1 MSNTATIPSS
11 PPNSAAREDVFWTWT
26 RIAMVCVLA
35 FIVMGLAAMFGIYTS
50 WFNSGKIVPGLV
62 VQGENLSGL
71 TQDEAKARL
80 EKRFGRLFV
89 LLKTPERDFNVSLSQ
104 LGGTIMTD
112 RAVNDAYWYG
122 RNRGTLTNA
131 INYWTS
137 RQMEERRMLPI
148 RWNKNQLRNTV
159 WTVAGIYNQPARN
172 AKLSVTPHGIEIMA
186 EQNGRALNVGATC
199 ATLQEKYFPGK
210 PQINA
215 TTRSTAPTLLAAGL
229 AGHDVELDRYVTRFN
244 PGERGRTENV
254 RLAAEAVNGVV
265 LMPGQSFSFNST
277 TGERKTSKGYQ
288 VAHIFVRKPGETES
302 EIVDGVGGGV
312 CQVSSTL
319 YNAVRKTNQKVDGGL
334 KIIERNNHSL
344 PVSYVPSGMDAT
356 VAWPHK
362 DFRFRN
368 TLSHPIYLRA
378 EMGTRRLNISVWAR
392 VPDDVQSVIVPEETT
407 TASREEG
414 ETPL

>member
-1 MSNTATIPSS
+1 MSNTATLPSS
-11 PPNSAAREDVFWTWT
+11 PPNSATREDVFWTWT

-50 WFNSGKIVPGLV
+50 WFNSGKIAPGYV

-89 LLKTPERDFNVSLSQ
+89 TLKTPERDFNVSLSQ
-104 LGGTIMTD
+104 LGGTILSD
-112 RAVNDAYWYG
+112 RAANDAYWYG
-122 RNRGTLTNA
+122 RNRGALTNA
-131 INYWTS
+131 WNYWMT

-148 RWNKNQLRNTV
+148 HWNKNRLRKTI
-159 WTVAGIYNQPARN
+159 WTVAGIYNQPARD
-172 AKLSVTPHGIEIMA
+172 ATLAVTPNGIEIVA

-199 ATLQEKYFPGK
+199 ATLQDKYFPGK

-215 TTRSTAPTLLAAGL
+215 TTRSTAPKLLAASL
-229 AGHDVELDRYVTRFN
+229 AGQDVELERYVTRFN
-244 PGERGRTENV
+244 PGERGRTTNV
-254 RLAAEAVNGVV
+254 RLAAEAINGVV
-265 LMPGQSFSFNST
+265 LMPGESFSFNKA

-319 YNAVRKTNQKVDGGL
+319 YNAVRKTNQKIDGGL

-344 PVSYVPSGMDAT
+344 PVSYVPAGMDAT
-356 VAWPHK
+356 VAWPYK

-368 TLSHPIYLRA
+368 TLSYPIYLRA
-378 EMGTRRLNISVWAR
+378 EVGTSRLNISVWAR
-392 VPDDVQSVIVPEETT
+392 VPDNVQDFIVPDATT

>member
-11 PPNSAAREDVFWTWT
+11 PPNSAAREEIFWTWT
-26 RIAMVCVLA
+26 RIAMASVLV
-35 FIVMGLAAMFGIYTS
+35 FIVLGLAAMFGIYTA
-50 WFNSGKIVPGLV
+50 WFNSGKIAPGYI
-62 VQGENLSGL
+62 VQGEDLSGL
-71 TQDEAKARL
+71 TPDEARERL
-80 EKRFGRLFV
+80 EKRFGRLF
-89 LLKTPERDFNVSLSQ
+89 LALKTPERDFNLSLSQ
-104 LGGTIMTD
+104 LGGTILSD
-112 RAVNDAYWYG
+112 RAANDAYWYG

-131 INYWTS
+131 WNYWMT
-137 RQMEERRMLPI
+137 RQVEQRRMLPI
-148 RWNKNQLRNTV
+148 HWNKDRLRNTV
-159 WTVAGIYNQPARN
+159 WTVAGIYNQPARD
-172 AKLSVTPHGIEIMA
+172 AKLAVTPQGIEIVA
-186 EQNGRALNVGATC
+186 EQNGRAINVGATC
-199 ATLQEKYFPGK
+199 ATLQDKYFPGK

-215 TTRSTAPTLLAAGL
+215 TTRTTAPRLAAASL

-244 PGERGRTENV
+244 PGERGRTVNV

-265 LMPGQSFSFNST
+265 LMPGEVFSFNAT
-277 TGERKTSKGYQ
+277 TGERRTSKGYQ

-344 PVSYVPSGMDAT
+344 PVTYVPSGLDAT

-378 EMGTRRLNISVWAR
+378 EVGVSRLNISVWAR
-392 VPDDVQSVIVPEETT
+392 VPDNVQSLIVPAETT
-407 TASREEG
+407 TDNRGEA